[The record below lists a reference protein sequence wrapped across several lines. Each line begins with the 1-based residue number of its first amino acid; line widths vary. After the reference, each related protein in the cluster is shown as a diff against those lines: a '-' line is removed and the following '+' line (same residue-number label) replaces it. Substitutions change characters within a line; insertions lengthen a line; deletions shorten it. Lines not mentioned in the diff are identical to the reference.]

1 MLKFHGF
8 KGSVLRDSYKDFAD
22 MATKYDTLYL
32 CNAAVAGIG
41 EGRFHPEI
49 LKQFAKELWEQ
60 KGGKARTLPYAMK
73 YGTGMGK
80 YRWRFFA
87 HGWKGKAFHGER
99 TGWRRKRSSAAWRR
113 CSGRGM

>member
-1 MLKFHGF
+1 M
-8 KGSVLRDSYKDFAD
+8 RDSYKDFAD
-22 MATKYDTLYL
+22 MATEYDMLYL

-49 LKQFAKELWEQ
+49 LKQFAKELWAQ
-60 KGGKARTLPYAMK
+60 KEKEGADIALCYEIWNRDGEIQMALLRAWLEGK
-73 YGTGMGK
+73 GIS
-80 YRWRFFA
+80 W
-87 HGWKGKAFHGER
+87 ER

>member
-1 MLKFHGF
+1 M
-8 KGSVLRDSYKDFAD
+8 RDSYKDFAD
-22 MATKYDTLYL
+22 MATEYDTLHL

-49 LKQFAKELWEQ
+49 LKQFAKELWAQ
-60 KGGKARTLPYAMK
+60 KEKEGADIAL
-73 YGTGMGK
+73 
-80 YRWRFFA
+80 WRFFA